1 MLLSLAW
8 ATFFIEMT
16 DAFDSLFWLDFTVR
30 VVGMLINIAGGL
42 YVVRSFVQKVTIGD
56 LDFRL
61 SVARQ
66 YIIWM
71 KNSVVIEV
79 KKEL

>member
-1 MLLSLAW
+1 
-8 ATFFIEMT
+8 MT

-66 YIIWM
+66 YIIWV
-71 KNSVVIEV
+71 KNIVPTDI
-79 KKEL
+79 KQ